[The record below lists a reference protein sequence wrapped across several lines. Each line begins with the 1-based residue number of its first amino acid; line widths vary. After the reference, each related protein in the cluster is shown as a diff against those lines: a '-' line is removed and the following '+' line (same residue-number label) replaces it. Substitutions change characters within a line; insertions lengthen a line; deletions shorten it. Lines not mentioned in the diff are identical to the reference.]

1 MAARRALV
9 AVPILRNGQ
18 ICAELVE
25 ADVIEV
31 IG

>member
-1 MAARRALV
+1 MQGAGGG
-9 AVPILRNGQ
+9 PIVRNGQ